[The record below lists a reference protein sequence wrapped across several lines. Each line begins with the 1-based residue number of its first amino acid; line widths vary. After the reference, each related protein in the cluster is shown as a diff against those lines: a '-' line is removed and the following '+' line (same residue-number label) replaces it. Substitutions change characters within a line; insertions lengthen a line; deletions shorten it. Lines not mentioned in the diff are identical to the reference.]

1 MGSSE
6 ARPDGR
12 ASVLPGR
19 FRGLAVGIVVTTVM
33 LAALAVVVLGL
44 LLRTA
49 PAAPAAAPRLS
60 PGFAPTLLARA
71 GFPATAH
78 NVAVLHDHL
87 GTVFLDAVRGAL
99 PAEALAELGARCSI
113 ARGGVPVAGGSSRT
127 WPQRVLD
134 ELAAVGAPD
143 VAGLPRRAQDALLA
157 TAGTGQGLLGG
168 SVFAPLPVVSARV
181 PAPRRAADAVRPVS
195 A

>member
-1 MGSSE
+1 M
-6 ARPDGR
+6 
-12 ASVLPGR
+12 
-19 FRGLAVGIVVTTVM
+19 GIVVTTVV
-33 LAALAVVVLGL
+33 LAGLAVAVLALVARPGT
-44 LLRTA
+44 TA
-49 PAAPAAAPRLS
+49 TAAPRLA

-87 GTVFLDAVRGAL
+87 GTAFLDAARSAL
-99 PAEALAELGARCSI
+99 PADALAALGARCAP
-113 ARGGVPVAGGSSRT
+113 ARGGVSVAGGSSRS

-134 ELAAVGAPD
+134 ELAALDAPDAPD

-157 TAGTGQGLLGG
+157 TAGTGRGLLGG
-168 SVFAPLPVVSARV
+168 SVFAPLPVTGAARV
-181 PAPRRAADAVRPVS
+181 PAPRRPAGAAARAV